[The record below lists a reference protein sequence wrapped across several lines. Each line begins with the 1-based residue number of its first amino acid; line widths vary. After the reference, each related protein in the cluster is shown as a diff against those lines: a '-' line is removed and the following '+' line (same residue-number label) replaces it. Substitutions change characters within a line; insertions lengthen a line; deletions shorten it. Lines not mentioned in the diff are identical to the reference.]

1 LVGDFAFRKLKQT
14 VVGQTLSKP
23 HPALKRMA
31 GVLEEGAPELST
43 QVEVLLRRHGKQIHL
58 RQFAQKRIA
67 DIAID
72 LYAVA
77 SVMARVTRA
86 LEEKGEAACEFELGI
101 AEAFTM
107 RASRR
112 IRGNFKAIDKNDDD
126 QIKMIAAKVC
136 DLGKYPFDTLP
147 G

>member
-1 LVGDFAFRKLKQT
+1 MVFGGGRRKGFEALQFFVRDLSRFFRHFGGFDFLADFIVCLRT
-14 VVGQTLSKP
+14 FVAEFFTDR
-23 HPALKRMA
+23 A
-31 GVLEEGAPELST
+31 EL
-43 QVEVLLRRHGKQIHL
+43 
-58 RQFAQKRIA
+58 FAQKRIA